1 MNREE
6 RFINERMQKR
16 GKVIAPFFRYILKEF
31 EHCPHLAEIVPAVYL
46 IYTILTHEVTVMNR
60 TTAATIPAAPETKK
74 PKKTKPSFLGRWN
87 APLAGYLFISPWLI
101 GFLAL
106 TAYPLFLSLYYSFTD
121 YTLMKPM
128 EWIGTR
134 NYERIFT
141 SDPKFVDSVKVTFT
155 YVLASVPLKLIAALL
170 VAMVLNKAIK
180 GIGVYRTAIYF
191 PSLIGGSIGVS
202 LLWRNIF
209 GVDGIFNK
217 IIGVFGFEGKGWI
230 TSPDTALGT
239 LILLTV
245 WQFGSTMVI
254 FLAGLKQI
262 PNDLYEASA
271 VDGANKVTQFFKITM
286 PMLSPILYFNLIMG
300 VIGAFQMFTSAFV
313 ITNGGP
319 MNATY
324 VYALYLYE
332 RAFSRYELGYAS
344 ALAWIMLVMIV
355 LATIL
360 IFYTSKYWVFYESD
374 TGREKRK

>member
-1 MNREE
+1 MTTDEPLHNH
-6 RFINERMQKR
+6 FS
-16 GKVIAPFFRYILKEF
+16 PS
-31 EHCPHLAEIVPAVYL
+31 LASAEKSSYF
-46 IYTILTHEVTVMNR
+46 
-60 TTAATIPAAPETKK
+60 K
-74 PKKTKPSFLGRWN
+74 SRWN

-101 GFLAL
+101 GFLVL

-121 YTLMKPM
+121 YTLMQPM
-128 EWIGTR
+128 KWIGSR

-141 SDPKFVDSVKVTFT
+141 ADPKFIQSAKVTVM

-170 VAMVLNKAIK
+170 VAMVLSKAVR
-180 GIGVYRTAIYF
+180 GISAYRTAIYF

-217 IIGVFGFEGKGWI
+217 LIAVFGIEGKSWI
-230 TSPDTALGT
+230 TNPDTALST

-262 PNDLYEASA
+262 PNDLYEASS
-271 VDGANKVTQFFKITM
+271 VDGANKFIQFFRITL
-286 PMLSPILYFNLIMG
+286 PMLSPILYFNLIMA
-300 VIGAFQMFTSAFV
+300 VINAFQMFTSAFV

-324 VYALYLYE
+324 VYAMYLYE

-344 ALAWIMLVMIV
+344 ALAWIMLVAIV
-355 LATIL
+355 AATLL
-360 IFYTSKYWVFYESD
+360 ISYTSKYWVFYETD
-374 TGREKRK
+374 TGGKKRK

>member
-1 MNREE
+1 MNRS
-6 RFINERMQKR
+6 
-16 GKVIAPFFRYILKEF
+16 
-31 EHCPHLAEIVPAVYL
+31 
-46 IYTILTHEVTVMNR
+46 
-60 TTAATIPAAPETKK
+60 TAANTESVVKSKK
-74 PKKTKPSFLGRWN
+74 R
-87 APLAGYLFISPWLI
+87 PLFQNQWSDPLTGYLFISPWLI

-106 TAYPLFLSLYYSFTD
+106 TAYPLFLSLYYSFTN
-121 YTLMKPM
+121 YTLMQPI
-128 EWIGTR
+128 EWIGIQ
-134 NYERIFT
+134 NYDRIFT
-141 SDPKFVDSVKVTFT
+141 SDPKFVNSVKVTFA
-155 YVLASVPLKLIAALL
+155 YVLASVPLKLIAALF
-170 VAMVLNKAIK
+170 VAMILSKEIK
-180 GIGVYRTAIYF
+180 GIGFYRTAIYF

-262 PNDLYEASA
+262 PTDLYEASS
-271 VDGANKVTQFFKITM
+271 VDGANKIVQFFKITL
-286 PMLSPILYFNLIMG
+286 PMLSPIIYFNLIMG

-319 MNATY
+319 MNSTY

-355 LATIL
+355 AATLL
-360 IFYTSKYWVFYESD
+360 ISYTSKYWVFYETES
-374 TGREKRK
+374 GRGKRK

>member
-1 MNREE
+1 LNRS
-6 RFINERMQKR
+6 
-16 GKVIAPFFRYILKEF
+16 A
-31 EHCPHLAEIVPAVYL
+31 
-46 IYTILTHEVTVMNR
+46 
-60 TTAATIPAAPETKK
+60 AATATSSTKTKK
-74 PKKTKPSFLGRWN
+74 STSFRSRWN
-87 APLAGYLFISPWLI
+87 APFTGYLFISPWLI

-106 TAYPLFLSLYYSFTD
+106 TAYPLFLSLYYSFTN
-121 YTLMKPM
+121 YTLMQPM
-128 EWIGTR
+128 EWAGTR

-141 SDPKFVDSVKVTFT
+141 ADAKFVESMKVTFA
-155 YVLASVPLKLIAALL
+155 YVLASVPLKLIAALF
-170 VAMVLNKAIK
+170 VAMILSRAVR
-180 GIGVYRTAIYF
+180 GISVYRTAIYF

-217 IIGVFGFEGKGWI
+217 IIGFFGLEGKGWI

-239 LILLTV
+239 LVLLTV

-262 PNDLYEASA
+262 PNDLYEASS
-271 VDGANKVTQFFKITM
+271 VDGANRVTQFFRITL
-286 PMLSPILYFNLIMG
+286 PMLSPIFYFNLIMG

-324 VYALYLYE
+324 VYAMYLYE

-344 ALAWIMLVMIV
+344 ALAWIILVVIV
-355 LATIL
+355 VATVL
-360 IFYTSKYWVFYESD
+360 ISYTSKYWVFYETES
-374 TGREKRK
+374 GRGKRG